1 MSELTHEEFRA
12 EARVVGGNP
21 TPEELAAGL
30 AVLELAL
37 EQELAAG
44 GGDAAKP
51 VSSWGRNGSQLRGE
65 VRPGPGQWQA
75 ALRAGLN

>member
-44 GGDAAKP
+44 SGDAAKP

>member
-21 TPEELAAGL
+21 NPEELAATL

-44 GGDAAKP
+44 GGAAKP